1 MLTSLFR
8 QFHFHSHSHTLSQH
22 LYLPILQSIQTSI
35 PNIKHYRMASTF
47 PDLPIFR
54 AIATHDPQSTAVI
67 HSESGK
73 QFTYGNLLKDVEAAK
88 ITLYNQLKSAS
99 AQGESIGGQRV
110 AFLVPNSYN
119 YVGASRD
126 CFYPLPTS

>member
-1 MLTSLFR
+1 MLTYFFR
-8 QFHFHSHSHTLSQH
+8 HFHSH
-22 LYLPILQSIQTSI
+22 YLPVSRSLQKSFPIIQ
-35 PNIKHYRMASTF
+35 HFRMASTF

-54 AIATHDPQSTAVI
+54 AIASHDPKSTAVI
-67 HSESGK
+67 HAESGK
-73 QFTYGNLLKDVEAAK
+73 QFTYGNLLRDVEAAK

-99 AQGESIGGQRV
+99 VQGESIGGQRV

-126 CFYPLPTS
+126 CIYALHGS

>member
-1 MLTSLFR
+1 MLTYFFR
-8 QFHFHSHSHTLSQH
+8 QLHSH
-22 LYLPILQSIQTSI
+22 YLPVSRSIQRSI
-35 PNIKHYRMASTF
+35 PVIQHFRRMASTF

-54 AIATHDPQSTAVI
+54 AIASHDPKSTAVI

-73 QFTYGNLLKDVEAAK
+73 HFTYGNLLKDVETAK

-99 AQGESIGGQRV
+99 AQGEPIGGQRV
-110 AFLVPNSYN
+110 AFLVPNSYK

-126 CFYPLPTS
+126 CFYALPSS

>member
-1 MLTSLFR
+1 
-8 QFHFHSHSHTLSQH
+8 
-22 LYLPILQSIQTSI
+22 
-35 PNIKHYRMASTF
+35 MASTF

-54 AIATHDPQSTAVI
+54 AIASHDPKSTAVI
-67 HSESGK
+67 HAESGK

-126 CFYPLPTS
+126 CIYAIHGS